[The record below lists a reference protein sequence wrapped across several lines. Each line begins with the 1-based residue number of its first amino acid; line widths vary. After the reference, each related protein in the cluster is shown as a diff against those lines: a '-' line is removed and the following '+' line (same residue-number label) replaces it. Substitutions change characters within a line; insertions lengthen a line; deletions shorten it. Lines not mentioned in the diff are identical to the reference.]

1 MTKSFGLM
9 SIKVRAPASS
19 EESVSLLRRVGISLF
34 ALPALLLASCATI
47 TPTVHV
53 TAGAV
58 TLPSGL
64 TDSLVA
70 PIPVPTAIGPLPDG
84 RIVVTSK
91 DGGVYLIG
99 ADGVAQPGAI
109 LTFSDICK
117 NSERGVLGVVADPAF
132 ATNNYVY
139 IYATRNTAGG
149 CRNMVLRYTMSGNT
163 LPLASEFMVINNI
176 GSPGGNHNGGDIHF
190 GKDGLLYVAVGDG
203 GGGTS
208 SSPDSPAQ
216 KTNSMNGKILRVK
229 ADGTLPTGNMFP
241 GGVRC
246 GIDGDTTSGQ
256 NCGEIFALGLRNP
269 FRIIPDNNATATRFL
284 INDVGLDTQEEID
297 ELAPGANFGWPVRE
311 GLCAR
316 AGKIPCDTNPGAG
329 VTNPLHAYNHYIAP
343 NGKECGVITGGA
355 LPPTGWTGKAGNT
368 YLFADFG
375 CELIFE
381 VSGLG
386 TTNTI
391 TTFATGVG
399 SVSDMLMVQEASG
412 WSMYYTTFAGGGEV
426 HRIRSAAVVAQPGP
440 GHLVPI
446 TPTRVLD
453 TRENL
458 GASVGK
464 PKAKSVTTFRL
475 PTSVVPANATAI
487 AINLT
492 GVAPAGPGFA
502 TAWATGYAQPAV
514 SNLNFASAG
523 ETSAN
528 AAILPVS
535 PGGNVDI
542 YVDTPAHLIVDV
554 TGYWMPSTSA
564 SDGRFT
570 STDPSRILDT
580 RNGTGV
586 PAAGAVAAGGKIDVQ
601 VTGKGGVPTTGVSAV
616 AMVVTSANPA
626 AAGFVTVWPSDK
638 PIPQAS
644 ALNPM
649 GNDVRANLVIVP
661 VSSTGKV
668 SMFASTRVD
677 LLADVAGWFTDTSAS
692 SSGSGLLQTLT
703 PTRVV
708 DTRDTKAPWKA
719 GETRTATIGPV
730 GLVQGNFVYN
740 LTAANTGGWGFLTAF
755 LSGATPPTASNVNFE
770 RAGQNRAALA
780 ITKGKALEAGGAA
793 SMSLYSFSPTDVLI
807 DSQAYFTS

>member
-1 MTKSFGLM
+1 
-9 SIKVRAPASS
+9 VR
-19 EESVSLLRRVGISLF
+19 VI
-34 ALPALLLASCATI
+34 
-47 TPTVHV
+47 
-53 TAGAV
+53 AGAV

-70 PIPVPTAIGPLPDG
+70 SIPAPTAIGPLPDG
-84 RIVVTSK
+84 RLVVTGK

-99 ADGVAQPGAI
+99 ADGVALSGAI

-117 NSERGVLGVVADPAF
+117 DSERGVLGVVADPAF
-132 ATNNYVY
+132 ATNKYVY
-139 IYATRNTAGG
+139 IYATRNTSSG
-149 CRNMVLRYTMSGNT
+149 CKNMVLRYTMSGNA
-163 LPLASEFMVINNI
+163 LPLASEYMVINNI

-216 KTNSMNGKILRVK
+216 KTNSMNGKILRVN
-229 ADGTLPTGNMFP
+229 ADGTTPSGNMFP

-246 GIDGDTTSGQ
+246 GINGDTTAGQ
-256 NCGEIFALGLRNP
+256 NCGEIYALGLRNP
-269 FRIIPDNNATATRFL
+269 FRIIPDNNASATRFL

-297 ELAPGANFGWPVRE
+297 ELAAGANFGWPARE

-316 AGKIPCDTNPGAG
+316 GVKIPCDTTVPSG
-329 VTNPLHAYNHYIAP
+329 VTNPLHAYNHANGS

-355 LPPTGWTGKAGNT
+355 LPPTGWTGKPGNT
-368 YLFADFG
+368 YLYADFG
-375 CELIFE
+375 CEQIFE

-386 TTNTI
+386 SSNTV
-391 TTFATGVG
+391 TTFASGIGQVA
-399 SVSDMLMVQEASG
+399 DMLMVQEASG
-412 WSMYYTTFAGGGEV
+412 WSMYYATFSGGGEI

-440 GHLVPI
+440 GHLVPV

-464 PKAKSVTTFRL
+464 PKAKSVTSFHL
-475 PTSVVPANATAI
+475 PASVVPANATAI

-492 GVAPAGPGFA
+492 GTAPAGPGFA
-502 TAWATGYAQPAV
+502 TVWATGYAQPAV
-514 SNLNFASAG
+514 SNLNFAYAG

-542 YVDTPAHLIVDV
+542 YVDTAAHLIVDV
-554 TGYWMPSTSA
+554 TGYWLPSTSA

-570 STDPSRILDT
+570 STNPSRILDT
-580 RNGTGV
+580 RNATGV
-586 PAAGAVAAGGKIDVQ
+586 PAAGPVSAGGKIDVQ
-601 VTGKGGVPTTGVSAV
+601 VTGQGGVPASGVSAV
-616 AMVVTSANPA
+616 AMVVTTANPA

-638 PIPQAS
+638 PIPTAS

-668 SMFASTRVD
+668 SMFASSQVD

-692 SSGSGLLQTLT
+692 ASGSGLLQTLT

-708 DTRDTKAPWKA
+708 DTRNTNTPWKP
-719 GETRTATIGPV
+719 GETRTASIGPV
-730 GLVQGNFVYN
+730 GQPQGDFVYN

-755 LSGATPPTASNVNFE
+755 FAGGTPPTASNVNFE

-793 SMSLYSFSPTDVLI
+793 TISLYSFTSTDVLI
-807 DSQAYFTS
+807 DSQAYFTP

>member
-1 MTKSFGLM
+1 MTKSFGL
-9 SIKVRAPASS
+9 SSYTSRAPVTS
-19 EESVSLLRRVGISLF
+19 EESVSLLRRVGISLS
-34 ALPALLLASCATI
+34 ALPALLLASCATT
-47 TPTVHV
+47 TPTVRV
-53 TAGAV
+53 TAGAI

-70 PIPVPTAIGPLPDG
+70 PIPQPTAIGPLPDG
-84 RIVVTSK
+84 RLLVTGK
-91 DGGVYLIG
+91 EGGVYLIG
-99 ADGVAQPGAI
+99 ADGVAVPGAI
-109 LTFSDICK
+109 LTFSDVCS
-117 NSERGVLGVVADPAF
+117 NSEQGVLGVVADPAF
-132 ATNNYVY
+132 ATNSYVY
-139 IYATRNTAGG
+139 IYATRDRGSG
-149 CRNMVLRYTMSGNT
+149 CKNMVLRYTMSGNS
-163 LPLASEFMVINNI
+163 LASEYMVINNI
-176 GSPGGNHNGGDIHF
+176 GAPGGNHNGGDIHF

-203 GGGTS
+203 GGSAS
-208 SSPDSPAQ
+208 SSPSSPAP
-216 KTNSMNGKILRVK
+216 KTNSMNGKILRVN
-229 ADGTLPTGNMFP
+229 ADGTIPSGNMFA

-246 GIDGDTTSGQ
+246 GINGGTTSGQ
-256 NCGEIFALGLRNP
+256 NCGEIYALGLRNP
-269 FRIIPDNNATATRFL
+269 FRIVPDNNASTTRFL
-284 INDVGLDTQEEID
+284 MNDVGAGTQEEID
-297 ELAPGANFGWPVRE
+297 ELAAGANYGWPTRE
-311 GLCAR
+311 GLCAQ
-316 AGKIPCDTNPGAG
+316 GTKIPCDTNPGAG
-329 VTNPLHAYNHYIAP
+329 ITNPLYAYNHDP
-343 NGKECGVITGGA
+343 LLGSSVDCKVITAGA
-355 LPPTGWTGKAGNT
+355 LPPTGWTGKPGNN
-368 YLFADFG
+368 YLFADYNCG
-375 CELIFE
+375 RIFE
-381 VSGLG
+381 VAGLG
-386 TTNTI
+386 TTNTV
-391 TTFATGVG
+391 TTFATDVG
-399 SVSDMLMVQEASG
+399 AIADMKMVQESSG
-412 WSMYYTTFAGGGEV
+412 WSLYYANIGAGEI

-502 TAWATGYAQPAV
+502 TAWATGYSQPAV
-514 SNLNFASAG
+514 SNLNFAYSG

-542 YVDTPAHLIVDV
+542 YLDTAAHLIVDV

-580 RNGTGV
+580 RNATGV
-586 PAAGAVAAGGKIDVQ
+586 PAAGPVPAGGKIDVQ
-601 VTGKGGVPTTGVSAV
+601 VTGQGGVPANGVSAV
-616 AMVVTSANPA
+616 AMVVTTANPA

-638 PIPQAS
+638 PIPTAS

-668 SMFASTRVD
+668 SMFASAQVD
-677 LLADVAGWFTDTSAS
+677 LLADVAGWFTDTSAGA
-692 SSGSGLLQTLT
+692 SGSGLLQTLA
-703 PTRVV
+703 PTRVL
-708 DTRDTKAPWKA
+708 DTRNTKTPWNP
-719 GETRTATIGPV
+719 GETRTAPIGPV
-730 GLVQGNFVYN
+730 GQTQGSFVYN

-755 LSGATPPTASNVNFE
+755 FAGGTPPTASNVNFE

-780 ITKGKALEAGGAA
+780 ITKGKALTAGGAA
-793 SMSLYSFSPTDVLI
+793 TTSLYSLTSTDVLI
-807 DSQAYFTS
+807 DSQAYFTP